1 MFIVLIWL
9 TCIRNNPVEWN
20 NWYWT
25 EWTVCAQY
33 PERLHHDQTTFLQS
47 DAQLFLFF
55 LKTFYLKYA
64 TILLDWFFLHMA
76 DIWFL
81 LLLITQK
88 CTSFII
94 VIILFFR
101 ADDFSEM
108 VRLIS
113 FQIFK
118 INALL
123 YEIVWFFFNF

>member
-9 TCIRNNPVEWN
+9 TCMRNNPVEWN

-64 TILLDWFFLHMA
+64 TILLDWFF
-76 DIWFL
+76 
-81 LLLITQK
+81 
-88 CTSFII
+88 SSYG
-94 VIILFFR
+94 R
-101 ADDFSEM
+101 Y
-108 VRLIS
+108 LIS
-113 FQIFK
+113 SFANNTKMYFLFSFFFQTISWR
-118 INALL
+118 I
-123 YEIVWFFFNF
+123 YEIFSWKIKKFYRYTIHNSTILSLM